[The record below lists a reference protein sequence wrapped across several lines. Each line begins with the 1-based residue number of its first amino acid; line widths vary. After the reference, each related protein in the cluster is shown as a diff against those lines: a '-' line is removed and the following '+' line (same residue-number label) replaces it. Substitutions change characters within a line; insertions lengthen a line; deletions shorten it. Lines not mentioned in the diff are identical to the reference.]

1 MKKSTSRI
9 KEEIVRLQNQLKQA
23 EMREA
28 ERIGRIALKAGL
40 GEMAIEESRLLV
52 AFEGIVAQFRE
63 SQPKSSGRQ
72 RASLS
77 KAVDA
82 KATTVSPDATASGNY
97 QA

>member
-28 ERIGRIALKAGL
+28 ERIGCIALKAGL
-40 GEMAIEESRLLV
+40 GELAIEEGRLLV
-52 AFEGIVAQFRE
+52 AFESIVAQFRE
-63 SQPKSSGRQ
+63 SGPKSSGRQ
-72 RASLS
+72 RASLPTP
-77 KAVDA
+77 VGA
-82 KATTVSPDATASGNY
+82 KATTVTPDATASGNY